1 MTHDEKT
8 IRFVIVGIIGSLFI
22 TVIGAVALSLMK
34 ITIPESITILSQ
46 TLAGGLLGILAKTSS
61 PPKV

>member
-8 IRFVIVGIIGSLFI
+8 IRFVIVGIIGTLFV
-22 TVIGAVALSLMK
+22 TAIGSFVLAFMK
-34 ITIPESITILSQ
+34 IQTPDHLAMLST